1 MKLNIRIYTFAII
14 ILCKLTHLLL
24 RLMGRKGYAL
34 PGYVAL
40 KLYPGILE
48 KLSENLHCI
57 CVTGTNGKTTTV
69 HLLSELLKRKF
80 GDELL
85 QNIPGGN
92 LNLPQSIA
100 FVLIRNTDAF
110 GRMKC
115 RYAVIECDEAFMPT
129 VCKALRPEI
138 LVMTNLGED
147 QASRFP
153 SVEYVYD
160 RIRSGLEACGGST
173 LLCANADD
181 MYASRLASE
190 YGGTTLLYGKTGYN
204 GKGLCVSW
212 DGMVSEKTED
222 GFSYSLDIEGEG
234 TVKAFSSIPGTF
246 NVYNAMAALAAIK
259 SIGMRVGDYATYL
272 RDIHP
277 VESRMETFTIDGIPM
292 RMALVKNRASFDVMA
307 GYVASLEYDMSIV
320 LAQAA
325 EPSDDMNT
333 DWIEHLDLSVL
344 ERASHIKKIFFTGKT
359 AKIWYG
365 YFAESGFSTDRIVLV
380 PDNALLIKAIREV
393 GLPVMWLPCYS
404 ESFRLRKYLRL

>member
-1 MKLNIRIYTFAII
+1 MEKLYTFVII
-14 ILCKLTHLLL
+14 ILCKSLHLLM
-24 RLMGRKGYAL
+24 RLLGRNGEAL
-34 PGYVAL
+34 PGMLAL

-212 DGMVSEKTED
+212 DGTITEMSED

-259 SIGMRVGDYATYL
+259 SMGMRVGDYATYL
-272 RDIHP
+272 RDVLP

-292 RMALVKNRASFDVMA
+292 RMALVKNKASFDVMA
-307 GYVASLEYDMSIV
+307 EYVASLEYDISIV

-325 EPSDDMNT
+325 ELPDDMFT
-333 DWIEHLDLSVL
+333 DWIGKTDLSVL
-344 ERASHIKKIFFTGKT
+344 KGAYHIKKIFITGKT
-359 AKIWYG
+359 GNLWYEH
-365 YFAESGFSTDRIVLV
+365 FIKSGFSTDKVLLET
-380 PDNALLIKAIREV
+380 NNSKLITVVKET
-393 GLPVMWLPCYS
+393 GLPAIWLPCYS

>member
-1 MKLNIRIYTFAII
+1 MEKLYTFVII
-14 ILCKLTHLLL
+14 ILCKSLHRLL
-24 RLMGRKGYAL
+24 RLLGRNGEAL
-34 PGYVAL
+34 PGMLAL

-92 LNLPQSIA
+92 LPQSIT
-100 FVLIRNTDAF
+100 FELISNTDAF

-115 RYAVIECDEAFMPT
+115 RYAVIECDEDFMPT

-147 QASRFP
+147 QDSRFP
-153 SVEYVYD
+153 SVEYVFG
-160 RIRSGLEACGGST
+160 RIKSGLEACGGST

-181 MYASRLASE
+181 IYASRLASE
-190 YGGTTLLYGKTGYN
+190 YGGTTLLFGKTG
-204 GKGLCVSW
+204 KDLCVSW
-212 DGMVSEKTED
+212 DGTIIKMAEN
-222 GFSYSLDIEGEG
+222 GFSYSLAVEGEG
-234 TVKAFSSIPGTF
+234 TVEAVSSIPGTF

-259 SIGMRVGDYATYL
+259 ALGMRTSDYVPYL
-272 RDIHP
+272 KDVLP
-277 VESRMETFTIDGIPM
+277 TASRMETFTVDGIPM

-307 GYVASLEYDMSIV
+307 DYVASLEYDIAIV

-325 EPSDDMNT
+325 ELPDDMDT
-333 DWIEHLDLSVL
+333 GWVERLDLSVL
-344 ERASHIKKIFFTGKT
+344 KGASHIKKIFFTGKT
-359 AKIWYG
+359 AEIWYDH
-365 YFAESGFSTDRIVLV
+365 FAELGF
-380 PDNALLIKAIREV
+380 NADKIALIQGNYSLISAIRELH
-393 GLPVMWLPCYS
+393 LPVMWLPCYS
-404 ESFRLRKYLRL
+404 ESIRLRKYFRL

>member
-1 MKLNIRIYTFAII
+1 MFCVVSLSRVI
-14 ILCKLTHLLL
+14 HLLL
-24 RLMGRKGYAL
+24 KLTGRKGYTL

-85 QNIPGGN
+85 QNIPGVSI
-92 LNLPQSIA
+92 NLPQSIA
-100 FVLIRNTDAF
+100 FVLIRNTDVL

-147 QASRFP
+147 QSSRFP
-153 SVEYVYD
+153 SVEYVFG
-160 RIRSGLEACGGST
+160 RIKSGLEACGGST

-190 YGGTTLLYGKTGYN
+190 YAGTSLLFGKTG
-204 GKGLCVSW
+204 KDLCVSW
-212 DGMVSEKTED
+212 DGTITGMTED
-222 GFSYSLDIEGEG
+222 GFSYSLAVEGEG

-259 SIGMRVGDYATYL
+259 SMGMRVGDYAPYL

-277 VESRMETFTIDGIPM
+277 VAGRMETFTRDGIPM
-292 RMALVKNRASFDVMA
+292 RMSLVKNRASFDVMA
-307 GYVASLEYDMSIV
+307 DYVASLEYDMSIV
-320 LAQAA
+320 LVQAA

>member
-1 MKLNIRIYTFAII
+1 MEKLYTFVII
-14 ILCKLTHLLL
+14 ILCKSLHRLL
-24 RLMGRKGYAL
+24 RLLGRNGEAL
-34 PGYVAL
+34 PGMLAL

-92 LNLPQSIA
+92 LPQSIT
-100 FVLIRNTDAF
+100 FELISNTDAF

-115 RYAVIECDEAFMPT
+115 RYAVIECDEDFMPT

-147 QASRFP
+147 QDSRFP
-153 SVEYVYD
+153 SVEYVFG
-160 RIRSGLEACGGST
+160 RIKSGLEACGGST

-181 MYASRLASE
+181 IYASRLASE
-190 YGGTTLLYGKTGYN
+190 YGGTTLLFGKTG
-204 GKGLCVSW
+204 KDLCVSW
-212 DGMVSEKTED
+212 DGTIIKMAEN
-222 GFSYSLDIEGEG
+222 GFSYSLAVEGEG
-234 TVKAFSSIPGTF
+234 TVEAVSSIPGTF

-259 SIGMRVGDYATYL
+259 ALGMRTSDYVPYL
-272 RDIHP
+272 KDVLP
-277 VESRMETFTIDGIPM
+277 TASRMETFTVDGIPM

-307 GYVASLEYDMSIV
+307 DYVASLEYDVAIV

-325 EPSDDMNT
+325 ELPDDMDT
-333 DWIEHLDLSVL
+333 GWVERLDLSVL
-344 ERASHIKKIFFTGKT
+344 KGASHIKKIFFTGKT
-359 AKIWYG
+359 AEIWYDH
-365 YFAESGFSTDRIVLV
+365 FAELGFNADRIALIQ
-380 PDNALLIKAIREV
+380 DNYSLISAIRELH
-393 GLPVMWLPCYS
+393 LPVMWLPCYS
-404 ESFRLRKYLRL
+404 ESIRLRKYFRL

>member
-1 MKLNIRIYTFAII
+1 MEKLYTFVII
-14 ILCKLTHLLL
+14 ILCKSLHLLM
-24 RLMGRKGYAL
+24 RLLGRNGEAL
-34 PGYVAL
+34 PGMLAL

-85 QNIPGGN
+85 QNISWS
-92 LNLPQSIA
+92 NLPQSIT

-115 RYAVIECDEAFMPT
+115 SHAVIECDEDFMPT

-147 QASRFP
+147 QSSRFP
-153 SVEYVYD
+153 SVEYVFG
-160 RIRSGLEACGGST
+160 RIKSGLEACGGST

-190 YGGTTLLYGKTGYN
+190 YAGTSLLFGKTGYN
-204 GKGLCVSW
+204 SKGLCVSW
-212 DGMVSEKTED
+212 DGTITGMTED
-222 GFSYSLDIEGEG
+222 GFSYSLAVEGEG

-259 SIGMRVGDYATYL
+259 SMGMSVGDYAPYL

-277 VESRMETFTIDGIPM
+277 VAGRMETFTRDGIPM

-307 GYVASLEYDMSIV
+307 EYVASLEYDVAIV

-325 EPSDDMNT
+325 ELPDDMDT
-333 DWIEHLDLSVL
+333 GWVERLDLSVL
-344 ERASHIKKIFFTGKT
+344 KGASHIKKIFFTGKT
-359 AKIWYG
+359 AEIWYDH
-365 YFAESGFSTDRIVLV
+365 FAELGFNADRI
-380 PDNALLIKAIREV
+380 ALIQGNYSLISAIRELH
-393 GLPVMWLPCYS
+393 LPVMWLPCYS
-404 ESFRLRKYLRL
+404 ESIRLRKCFKL

>member
-1 MKLNIRIYTFAII
+1 MNRIYTFVII
-14 ILCKLTHLLL
+14 TLCKSLHLLM
-24 RLMGRKGYAL
+24 RLLGRNGEAL
-34 PGYVAL
+34 PGMLAL

-92 LNLPQSIA
+92 LPQSIT
-100 FVLIRNTDAF
+100 FELISNTDAF

-115 RYAVIECDEAFMPT
+115 RYAVIECDEDFMPT

-147 QASRFP
+147 QDSRFP
-153 SVEYVYD
+153 SVEYVFG
-160 RIRSGLEACGGST
+160 RIKSGLEACGGST

-181 MYASRLASE
+181 IYASRLASE
-190 YGGTTLLYGKTGYN
+190 YGGTTLLFGKTG
-204 GKGLCVSW
+204 KDLCVSW
-212 DGMVSEKTED
+212 DGTIIKMAEN
-222 GFSYSLDIEGEG
+222 GFSYSLSVEGEG
-234 TVKAFSSIPGTF
+234 TMKVESSIPGTF

-259 SIGMRVGDYATYL
+259 ALGMRTSDYVPYL
-272 RDIHP
+272 KDVLP
-277 VESRMETFTIDGIPM
+277 TANRMETFTVDGIPM

-307 GYVASLEYDMSIV
+307 DYVASLEYDVAIV

-325 EPSDDMNT
+325 ELPDDMDT
-333 DWIEHLDLSVL
+333 GWIERLDLSVL
-344 ERASHIKKIFFTGKT
+344 KGAPHIKKIFFTGKT
-359 AKIWYG
+359 AEIWYDH
-365 YFAESGFSTDRIVLV
+365 FAELGFNADRI
-380 PDNALLIKAIREV
+380 ALIQGNYSLISAIRELH
-393 GLPVMWLPCYS
+393 LPVMWLPCYS
-404 ESFRLRKYLRL
+404 ESIRLRKCFKL